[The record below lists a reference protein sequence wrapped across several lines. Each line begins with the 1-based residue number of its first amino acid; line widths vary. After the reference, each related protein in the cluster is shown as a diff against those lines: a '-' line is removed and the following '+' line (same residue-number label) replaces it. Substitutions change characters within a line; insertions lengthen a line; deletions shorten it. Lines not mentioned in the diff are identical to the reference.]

1 MDNIEEW
8 DSEKFSAFSNPLYVT
23 MCKLKSQNLN
33 AGLLDNFYRLPS
45 SQMQNH
51 PVMQA
56 KPTENQK

>member
-8 DSEKFSAFSNPLYVT
+8 DSEKFSAFSNPLYV
-23 MCKLKSQNLN
+23 CKLKSQNLN

-56 KPTENQK
+56 KPTKNQK